1 MHLDHTENVVYTN
14 DLRSSFKLQFRANLI
29 QNTLWKGN
37 TTNEWDCYQNQKNCK
52 TSMQYGIDIFW
63 TPKKQFRM
71 TTWKLMYTKTS
82 THKLIVS
89 EIFFL
94 EWKLNVDKGKYEVL
108 ELWDNRIS
116 FERNNHANF
125 GLSCLQFDPVELSKI
140 QSYLLFCVEMVTT
153 LFSKLD

>member
-1 MHLDHTENVVYTN
+1 MTYVHLLN
-14 DLRSSFKLQFRANLI
+14 SSLELILFKTHCERAI
-29 QNTLWKGN
+29 HQMS
-37 TTNEWDCYQNQKNCK
+37 EIVIRIRKNCK